1 MPESEGAPYNRGMR
15 DRATIEGVVRSFFD
29 RRSAGVVAVYLFG
42 SVARG
47 DSHPASD
54 VDLAVLLGE
63 DPPRTLDGLGLDLAD
78 ELQAEL
84 GLPVQVVVLNTAPC
98 DLTHRVLRD
107 GRLLVDRD
115 RSSRIRFEVRSR
127 NEYFD
132 LKPALDRYR
141 RGRPE
146 TPAPR

>member
-1 MPESEGAPYNRGMR
+1 ML
-15 DRATIEGVVRSFFD
+15 DRATIEESVRSFFD
-29 RRSAGVVAVYLFG
+29 RRSAGVVTVYLFG

-47 DSHPASD
+47 DADHASD
-54 VDLAVLLGE
+54 VDLAVLLRE
-63 DPPRTLDGLGLDLAD
+63 DPPRTLDGLGFDVAD

-84 GLPVQVVVLNTAPC
+84 GVPVQVVVLNAAPC

-115 RSSRIRFEVRSR
+115 PSARIRFEVRAR

-132 LKPALDRYR
+132 LKPILDRYR
-141 RGRPE
+141 RGRSE

>member
-1 MPESEGAPYNRGMR
+1 MV
-15 DRATIEGVVRSFFD
+15 DRAVIEARVREFFE
-29 RRSAGVVAVYLFG
+29 RRPAGVVAVYLFG

-47 DSHPASD
+47 DAREGSD
-54 VDLAVLLGE
+54 VDLAVLLAE

-84 GLPVQVVVLNTAPC
+84 GSPVQVVVMNAAPC
-98 DLTHRVLRD
+98 DLTHRILRD
-107 GRLLVDRD
+107 GRLLVDREP
-115 RSSRIRFEVRSR
+115 SVRIRFEVRAR

-132 LKPALDRYR
+132 LKPFLDRYR
-141 RGRPE
+141 RVSPE

>member
-1 MPESEGAPYNRGMR
+1 ML

-29 RRSAGVVAVYLFG
+29 RRSTGVVAVYLFG

-47 DSHPASD
+47 DAHRDSD
-54 VDLAVLLGE
+54 VDLAVLLRE

-78 ELQAEL
+78 GLQAEL
-84 GLPVQVVVLNTAPC
+84 GVPVQVVVLNSAPC

-115 RSSRIRFEVRSR
+115 PSARIRFEVRAR

-132 LKPALDRYR
+132 LKPVLDRYW
-141 RGRPE
+141 RGQPE
-146 TPAPR
+146 AAAPR

>member
-1 MPESEGAPYNRGMR
+1 
-15 DRATIEGVVRSFFD
+15 
-29 RRSAGVVAVYLFG
+29 
-42 SVARG
+42 
-47 DSHPASD
+47 
-54 VDLAVLLGE
+54 VDLAVLLAE

-84 GLPVQVVVLNTAPC
+84 GTPVQVVVLNTAPC

-107 GRLLVDRD
+107 GQLLIDRD
-115 RSSRIRFEVRSR
+115 PSARIRFEVRAR

-132 LKPALDRYR
+132 LKPFLDRYR
-141 RGRPE
+141 RVGPE

>member
-1 MPESEGAPYNRGMR
+1 MPETEGTPYNRAML
-15 DRATIEGVVRSFFD
+15 DMVAIEASLRSFFE
-29 RRSAGVVAVYLFG
+29 RRSSGVVAAYLFG

-47 DSHPASD
+47 EARRTSD

-63 DPPRTLDGLGLDLAD
+63 EPTRTLDGLGLDLAD

-84 GLPVQVVVLNTAPC
+84 GVPVQVVVLNTAPC
-98 DLTHRVLRD
+98 DLAHRVLRD

-115 RSSRIRFEVRSR
+115 PSARIRFEVHAR

-132 LKPALDRYR
+132 LKPVLDRYR
-141 RGRPE
+141 RVGPE
-146 TPAPR
+146 APASR

>member
-1 MPESEGAPYNRGMR
+1 MGIGQCPYNRAVV
-15 DRATIEGVVRSFFD
+15 DRAVIEARVRSFFE
-29 RRSAGVVAVYLFG
+29 RRPAGVAAVYLFG

-47 DSHPASD
+47 SAGPTSD
-54 VDLAVLLGE
+54 VDLAVLLDE

-84 GLPVQVVVLNTAPC
+84 GAPVQVVVLNTAPC

-107 GRLLVDRD
+107 GRLLVDREP
-115 RSSRIRFEVRSR
+115 SARIRFEVRAR

-132 LKPALDRYR
+132 LKPFLDRYR
-141 RGRPE
+141 RVGPE

>member
-1 MPESEGAPYNRGMR
+1 ML
-15 DRATIEGVVRSFFD
+15 DRAAIEARVRSFFD

-47 DSHPASD
+47 DARQASD

-84 GLPVQVVVLNTAPC
+84 GAPVQVVVLNTAPC

-115 RSSRIRFEVRSR
+115 PSARIRFEVRAR

-132 LKPALDRYR
+132 LKPVLDRYR
-141 RGRPE
+141 RVTPE

>member
-1 MPESEGAPYNRGMR
+1 MPKSEGRPYNQGML
-15 DRATIEGVVRSFFD
+15 DRATIEEVVRTFFD
-29 RRSAGVVAVYLFG
+29 RRSESVAAVYLFG

-47 DSHPASD
+47 DASDASD
-54 VDLAVLLGE
+54 VDLAVLFGK

-84 GLPVQVVVLNTAPC
+84 GAPVQVVVLNTAPC

-115 RSSRIRFEVRSR
+115 PSSRIRFEIRAR

-132 LKPALDRYR
+132 LKPVLDRYR

-146 TPAPR
+146 APAPR

>member
-1 MPESEGAPYNRGMR
+1 ML

-29 RRSAGVVAVYLFG
+29 RRSTGAVAVYLFG

-47 DSHPASD
+47 DAHRDSD
-54 VDLAVLLGE
+54 VDLAVLLRE

-78 ELQAEL
+78 GLQAEL
-84 GLPVQVVVLNTAPC
+84 GVPVLVVVLNTAPC
-98 DLTHRVLRD
+98 DLIHRVLRD

-115 RSSRIRFEVRSR
+115 PSARIRFEVRAR

-132 LKPALDRYR
+132 LKPVLDRYR